1 MKELFKKAFVIAV
14 GAGLGILVVYT
25 GVLMLGSLFIA

>member
-14 GAGLGILVVYT
+14 GAGLEILVVYT